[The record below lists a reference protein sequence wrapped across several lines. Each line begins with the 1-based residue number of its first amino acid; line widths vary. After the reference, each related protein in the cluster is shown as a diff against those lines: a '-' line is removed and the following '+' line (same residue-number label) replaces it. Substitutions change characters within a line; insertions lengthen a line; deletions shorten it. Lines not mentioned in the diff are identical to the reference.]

1 MWADFNSQ
9 NLRNGYDTTFS
20 PVFQGMNPILDEDPW
35 ITDPIF
41 WKGPTA
47 DSDMKREA
55 TRWPLHFSRKTS
67 PAASS
72 SRRKEV
78 RNAETDKTDG
88 LPPMN
93 QNGAFYGNGKRCV
106 VVVTGNSLNSLTHI
120 EWYVLSPGVKSAV
133 ITDRPVASHLPCSA
147 SVAAHLPLS
156 RKCPIGVLPAAAHSH
171 INSLSRQTA
180 AAAGGGRRMHSVTMC
195 NTWRRSFGGE
205 EELRRR

>member
-1 MWADFNSQ
+1 MRTPRGLSEIHAGLAERKFASAPALTNTWRLNWMVIMLMTTLQWQRDCTCFDRMQTLARKKNCARYPCRERIGTRYMWSDFNSQ

-72 SRRKEV
+72 SGGSEER
-78 RNAETDKTDG
+78 
-88 LPPMN
+88 
-93 QNGAFYGNGKRCV
+93 GNGQ
-106 VVVTGNSLNSLTHI
+106 
-120 EWYVLSPGVKSAV
+120 
-133 ITDRPVASHLPCSA
+133 D
-147 SVAAHLPLS
+147 
-156 RKCPIGVLPAAAHSH
+156 
-171 INSLSRQTA
+171 
-180 AAAGGGRRMHSVTMC
+180 
-195 NTWRRSFGGE
+195 
-205 EELRRR
+205 